1 MPLQQGEDAVTDR
14 PVMIVTGGSRGI
26 GAGIARLA
34 GSRGYDVAVNYTAAA
49 DRAEAVAR
57 EVHAAGGRAVAVRAD
72 VAKPDDVAR
81 LFAETDRALGRPD
94 VLVNN
99 AGISVEA
106 PVADHDP
113 ETMRRIVDTNL
124 LGPALTS
131 REAIRRMSTRRGGR
145 GGVIVNISSI
155 SGVYGGLPGDVVYAG
170 TKGGLDSF
178 TLGLAKEVADD
189 GIRVC
194 CIRPGLIRTEMWDA
208 SMGQDAVVELGRE
221 AVPLGRIGE
230 VDDIAAATLWLCSA
244 EASYITGA
252 ILNVSGGRET
262 FVRTG

>member
-1 MPLQQGEDAVTDR
+1 MTTSPI
-14 PVMIVTGGSRGI
+14 MIVTGGSRGI

-34 GSRGYDVAVNYTAAA
+34 GRRGYDAAA
-49 DRAEAVAR
+49 KDRAEAVAQDIR
-57 EVHAAGGRAVAVRAD
+57 AAGQRAIAVQAD
-72 VAKPDDVAR
+72 VASPEDIER
-81 LFAETDRALGRPD
+81 LFDETDRELGTVD

-106 PVADHDP
+106 PVADQ
-113 ETMRRIVDTNL
+113 EVANVRRIIDTNL
-124 LGPALTS
+124 LGPVLTTGQ
-131 REAIRRMSTRRGGR
+131 AIRRMSTARGGK

-178 TLGLAKEVADD
+178 TLGIAKEVGQE

-194 CIRPGLIRTEMWDA
+194 GVRPGLIRTEIWDA
-208 SMGQDAVVELGRE
+208 GMGQDEVVELGKT
-221 AVPLGRIGE
+221 AVPIGRIGE
-230 VDDIAAATLWLCSA
+230 VDDIATAVLWLASG
-244 EASYITGA
+244 EAAYVTGA

-262 FVRTG
+262 FVRT

>member
-1 MPLQQGEDAVTDR
+1 MAER

-26 GAGIARLA
+26 GAGISRLA
-34 GSRGYDVAVNYTAAA
+34 GERGYAVCVNYAAA
-49 DRAEAVAR
+49 RERADAVVGEVKASGGEAI
-57 EVHAAGGRAVAVRAD
+57 AVRAD
-72 VAKPDDVAR
+72 VANPDDVER
-81 LFAETDRALGRPD
+81 LFNESDDVLGPID

-99 AGISVEA
+99 AGVSVET
-106 PVADHDP
+106 PVADHDVD
-113 ETMRRIVDTNL
+113 TVRRIIDTNL
-124 LGPALTS
+124 LGPILTT
-131 REAIRRMSTRRGGR
+131 RQAIRRMSTARGGS

-178 TLGLAKEVADD
+178 TLGVAKEVGQE

-194 CIRPGLIRTEMWDA
+194 CVRPGLIRTEIWDDG
-208 SMGQDAVVELGRE
+208 MGQDEVVELGKK

-230 VDDIAAATLWLCSA
+230 VDDIATSVLWLASD
-244 EASYITGA
+244 EATYITGA

-262 FVRTG
+262 FVRT